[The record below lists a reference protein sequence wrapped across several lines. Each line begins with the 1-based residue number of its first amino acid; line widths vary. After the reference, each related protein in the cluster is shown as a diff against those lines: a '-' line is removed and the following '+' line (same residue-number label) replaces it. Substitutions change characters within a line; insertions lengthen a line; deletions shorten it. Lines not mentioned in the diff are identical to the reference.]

1 MVKNVDKFKKNIN
14 FTLITI
20 VIGFMVAIQFRTVKE
35 PVVRDTRDT
44 WQLREDVMKENELQ
58 IKLIR
63 EVRSN
68 EEKIAKYE
76 TELKQSKEQILRE
89 TLSELKEEAGLTNV
103 QGNGIILNIEPVY
116 EELLIG
122 TPVTTVSP
130 DLLKRLVNE
139 LNMYNALHISID
151 GQRLINTTV
160 IRDINGETKVDGH
173 SLNRLPIEIKVI
185 AEDAKSADKL
195 FKRMQV
201 SKSADEFFI
210 DNLRVKVQKPEG
222 IITIP
227 AYENTIRIRG
237 MEPVNTDKGG
247 NS

>member
-1 MVKNVDKFKKNIN
+1 MDKFKKNIN

-89 TLSELKEEAGLTNV
+89 TLGELKAEAGLTKV

-116 EELLIG
+116 EELLVG
-122 TPVTTVSP
+122 KPVSTVSP
-130 DLLKRLVNE
+130 DLLKRLINE
-139 LNMYNALHISID
+139 LNMYNAMHISID

-227 AYENTIRIRG
+227 AYENSIRIRD

>member
-1 MVKNVDKFKKNIN
+1 MDKFKKNIN

>member
-1 MVKNVDKFKKNIN
+1 MDKFKKNIN

-89 TLSELKEEAGLTNV
+89 TLGELKAEAGLTKV

-116 EELLIG
+116 EELLVG
-122 TPVTTVSP
+122 KPVSTVSP
-130 DLLKRLVNE
+130 DLLKRLINE
-139 LNMYNALHISID
+139 LNMYNAMHISID

-227 AYENTIRIRG
+227 AYENTIRIRD

>member
-1 MVKNVDKFKKNIN
+1 MDKFKKNIN

-76 TELKQSKEQILRE
+76 TELKQSKEQILRD
-89 TLSELKEEAGLTNV
+89 TLSELKAEAGLTKV

-116 EELLIG
+116 EELLVG
-122 TPVTTVSP
+122 KPVTTVSP
-130 DLLKRLVNE
+130 DLLKRLINE
-139 LNMYNALHISID
+139 LNMYNAMHISID

-210 DNLRVKVQKPEG
+210 DNLRVKVHKPEG
-222 IITIP
+222 IVTIP
-227 AYENTIRIRG
+227 AYENTIRIRD